1 MENRESEVDMHQLCK
16 EYYEIITCCEE
27 MGFSLCRYKLWKN
40 EIYIIKWSKLDTKL
54 SDFENI
60 IFGQIRIKYQFEQ
73 IENSPIDLKTKAE
86 ILFAMSKKSNMYLEK
101 YIDYT
106 CCKNEIDEG
115 VDFVHELYR
124 YLDNIGHEIYTCL
137 SKTMC
142 QISIINEYSNST
154 KITVDNDRDIMLIED
169 GRLKDIVEV
178 AIDKGLIDKNNNWLD
193 TKQLQ
198 DYFCQEVSSKL
209 NLSKKY
215 SNGNPTTNWNFFKL
229 KFGWKNLGNARKNW
243 LQINGM
249 DARSMEGDNNYLP
262 KGHDKVDDIFDELC
276 YTSTE

>member
-1 MENRESEVDMHQLCK
+1 
-16 EYYEIITCCEE
+16 
-27 MGFSLCRYKLWKN
+27 
-40 EIYIIKWSKLDTKL
+40 
-54 SDFENI
+54 
-60 IFGQIRIKYQFEQ
+60 
-73 IENSPIDLKTKAE
+73 
-86 ILFAMSKKSNMYLEK
+86 MYMEK

-124 YLDNIGHEIYTCL
+124 YLDNIGHEIYKCL

-178 AIDKGLIDKNNNWLD
+178 AIDKGLIDKNNDWLD

-209 NLSKKY
+209 NLSKKI
-215 SNGNPTTNWNFFKL
+215 FKRESDYKL
-229 KFGWKNLGNARKNW
+229 
-243 LQINGM
+243 
-249 DARSMEGDNNYLP
+249 
-262 KGHDKVDDIFDELC
+262 ELF
-276 YTSTE
+276 

>member
-1 MENRESEVDMHQLCK
+1 MKNRESEVDMQQLCK
-16 EYYEIITCCEE
+16 EYYSKILLLEKR
-27 MGFSLCRYKLWKN
+27 GFTRCYYRLDENIVFVRRL
-40 EIYIIKWSKLDTKL
+40 SKIGSKF

-60 IFGQIRIKYQFEQ
+60 ILGQIRIEYQFEQ

-86 ILFAMSKKSNMYLEK
+86 ILFAMSTKSKMYIEK

-106 CCKNEIDEG
+106 GYAYMKFGMHDPVND
-115 VDFVHELYR
+115 LYH
-124 YLDNIGHEIYTCL
+124 YLQDINTKIYKCL
-137 SKTMC
+137 RETMC

-154 KITVDNDRDIMLIED
+154 KITVDKDKDIMLIENEE
-169 GRLKDIVEV
+169 LKDIIDI
-178 AIDKGLIDKNNNWLD
+178 AFDKGLIDKNNNWLA

-215 SNGNPTTNWNFFKL
+215 SNGSPTTNWNFFKL
-229 KFGWKNLGNARKNW
+229 KFGWKNLGNARKSW
-243 LQINGM
+243 LQIKGM
-249 DARSMEGDNNYLP
+249 DAHGRDGDNNFLP
-262 KGHDKVDDIFDELC
+262 QGHDVVDDIFNELC